1 MYSFIILLG
10 WPPTKSR
17 NMSVYLKPDKN
28 TTVIMPRSL
37 ESIRLQK
44 ITYDDVVYN
53 KTHIIIVCHSALEGG
68 KERRNAIRN
77 TWMKDTEKLPVVV
90 IFLVGKMAD
99 NHPNRSTIEEGSVP
113 Y

>member
-1 MYSFIILLG
+1 
-10 WPPTKSR
+10 
-17 NMSVYLKPDKN
+17 MSVYLKPDKN

-53 KTHIIIVCHSALEGG
+53 KTHILIVCHSALEGG